1 MTTLF
6 RLPIAIILALFLA
19 VSGAFAVTT
28 PLFEASDELWHYP
41 VVWRLSHRQGLP
53 VLDTLNPG
61 PWRQE
66 AGQPPLYYYIM
77 ALATGWIDTNDI
89 HNVRRLNPHVD
100 NGVVTADGNINLA
113 IHNNDEK
120 FPWNGTVLAVRGIR
134 LLSVLLS
141 AGTVYLTYLLSL
153 EIQPSRPLLAT
164 SAAALLAFTPMFAFI
179 SGSVNNDNLAMLL
192 ASASV
197 LLITRMSTR
206 ADARQIFRFTYQWKE
221 HRVYGNIS
229 ISHLVLG
236 ILLGLGVLTKLSLL
250 ALFPIAAAMIA
261 YKQICR
267 WWSNT
272 HSTHTRA
279 MLPHAL
285 IIILQYGVTFGIAA
299 AISGWWFYRNIQLY
313 GSLTGLNMF
322 VAVLGRRA
330 HPASLLQ
337 LWSERAGFMQSFW
350 GLFGGVNLP
359 FPPWVYFTLNL
370 ISLLALAGLLV
381 FIIRKWMDDRW
392 NLRRW
397 LPVGVPLS
405 FTCVVIISLLR
416 WSTET
421 WSSQGRLVF
430 TAIQSLFVLFAIGLN
445 NLVPNHLPHYRRILV
460 ALVVLFMLALS
471 ASTPKWLITP
481 AYDPPEP
488 ANLKDMK
495 SPLEINFQSSPEKTQ
510 MRLLGYTLPSA
521 SLRPGDLLELTLFWQ
536 VMGTNNKDWSVF
548 VHLQDS
554 RGMVIA
560 QRDTYPGLGLLATS
574 EMQAGHTV
582 ADSYVLSVP
591 ATSDAPTDLL
601 LNIGLYDYTTGERLR
616 TIDGLDKVQLGTV
629 QLNAHVGQYPNVQQI
644 NFQNHIELVGYEI
657 DRRVLSPGQAL
668 NLTLYW
674 RGLHKL
680 KNNYTIFTHLRGDGN
695 RVWAQHD
702 SWPVT
707 GNSPTTTWVP
717 GEVVLDLHPIVTT
730 TEVPHGT
737 YELHIGIYESD
748 GQRLQIIADNGQWT
762 DNYLSLGLI
771 RVTN

>member
-6 RLPIAIILALFLA
+6 RLPIAIILALFLV

-41 VVWRLSHRQGLP
+41 VVWRLSHGQGLP
-53 VLDTLNPG
+53 VLDTINPG

-153 EIQPSRPLLAT
+153 EIQPSRPLLAA

-197 LLITRMSTR
+197 LLMTRMSTR
-206 ADARQIFRFTYQWKE
+206 PDARQIFRFTYHWKE
-221 HRVYGNIS
+221 HRVSGNIS
-229 ISHLVLG
+229 ITHLVLG
-236 ILLGLGVLTKLSLL
+236 TLLGLGILTKLSLL
-250 ALFPIAAAMIA
+250 ALFPIAAAIIA

-267 WWSNT
+267 WRSNT

-299 AISGWWFYRNIQLY
+299 AISGWWFYRNTQLY

-392 NLRRW
+392 HLRHW
-397 LPVGVPLS
+397 LPLTVPLT

-460 ALVVLFMLALS
+460 AIVVLFMLALS
-471 ASTPKWLITP
+471 ASTPKWLIAS

-488 ANLKDMK
+488 ANLKAMT
-495 SPLEINFQSSPEKTQ
+495 SPFEVNFQSSPEKTQ

-521 SLRPGDLLELTLFWQ
+521 SLRPGELLELTLFWQ
-536 VMGTNNKDWSVF
+536 AMGTNDKDWSVF

-554 RGMVIA
+554 HGMVIA

-582 ADSYVLSVP
+582 ADRYVLSVP
-591 ATSDAPTDLL
+591 TTSDAPTDLL
-601 LNIGLYDYTTGERLR
+601 LNIGLYDYTTGQRLR

-629 QLNAHVGQYPNVQQI
+629 QLNAHASQYPNAQRI
-644 NFQNHIELVGYEI
+644 NFHNHIELVGYEI
-657 DRRVLSPGQAL
+657 DRRVLSPGQTL

-707 GNSPTTTWVP
+707 GSSPTTTWVP

-730 TEVPHGT
+730 AEVPPGT
-737 YELHIGIYESD
+737 YELHIGIYESG
-748 GQRLQIIADNGQWT
+748 GQRLQIITDNGQWT